1 MENKTP
7 KKIWSN
13 DPQIWFLPI
22 FPGILLANKCRILML
37 FSSSEEW
44 IFVEAHTQYFQ
55 SMDPEKNMQIM
66 LDYYINSP
74 E

>member
-1 MENKTP
+1 
-7 KKIWSN
+7 
-13 DPQIWFLPI
+13 
-22 FPGILLANKCRILML
+22 ML